1 MAASRGVNIRKGQEH
16 KFHTSY
22 QTPPQTQEICSNPVK
37 LEGLEDFTGHL
48 VGEILAIRAYQALN
62 NWKEVIREGGL
73 PGNEQPFRYLFQSF
87 EIQVAKYFGVPRDIF
102 EAATN
107 MQLDEDGQR
116 ILAEGV
122 ENHQAFERYYG
133 RLVGTANIGQESL
146 RSSHARFGLFENVAG
161 RLARYRQ
168 IVSSP
173 EWFTQPLQ
181 RPETN
186 ILYPLKEDG
195 LTLNFKENADISDE
209 HVLAR
214 ALKTIS
220 YQAF

>member
-1 MAASRGVNIRKGQEH
+1 
-16 KFHTSY
+16 
-22 QTPPQTQEICSNPVK
+22 
-37 LEGLEDFTGHL
+37 LEDFTEHL